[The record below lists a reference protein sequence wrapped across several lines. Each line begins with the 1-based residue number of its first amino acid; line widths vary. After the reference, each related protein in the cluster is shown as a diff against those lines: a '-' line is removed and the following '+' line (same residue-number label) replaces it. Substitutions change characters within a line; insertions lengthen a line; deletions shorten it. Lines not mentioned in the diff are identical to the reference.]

1 MFLETHALLA
11 YVILFLGAY
20 FETLI
25 GPNFF
30 IYGELIF
37 IPGATLAG
45 AGFLSI
51 WLVAFSLYT
60 GGILGDSTSYFI
72 GARWGHKMFR
82 EKARFLSHANYQKGK
97 DVFEAYGLKSI
108 FFARMLG
115 PISWLVPFFA
125 GIYKIPYRKFIVYN
139 VPGVIVGI
147 GQFIVIGYFFGN
159 QYKHILSIVQQYGAI
174 LFALIV
180 ALVVIY
186 YLIRNYFP
194 DFFNPIK
201 RLWRKVVDRFM
212 KK

>member
-1 MFLETHALLA
+1 METHAVLA
-11 YVILFLGAY
+11 YAVLFAGAY

-45 AGFLSI
+45 LGFLDI
-51 WLVAFSLYT
+51 WLVMFSVYL
-60 GGILGDSTSYFI
+60 GGILGDSSSYWI

-97 DVFEAYGLKSI
+97 EVFEKYGLKSI

-125 GIYKIPYRKFIVYN
+125 GIYKVPYRKFIVYN

-147 GQFIVIGYFFGN
+147 GQFLVVGYFFGN
-159 QYKHILSIVQQYGAI
+159 QYKLILAIVQKYGAI
-174 LFALIV
+174 LLGVI
-180 ALVVIY
+180 LVLFIIY
-186 YLIRNYFP
+186 SIIKNYFP
-194 DFFNPIK
+194 EFFSPIK
-201 RLWRKVVDRFM
+201 RLWGRVIQKVV